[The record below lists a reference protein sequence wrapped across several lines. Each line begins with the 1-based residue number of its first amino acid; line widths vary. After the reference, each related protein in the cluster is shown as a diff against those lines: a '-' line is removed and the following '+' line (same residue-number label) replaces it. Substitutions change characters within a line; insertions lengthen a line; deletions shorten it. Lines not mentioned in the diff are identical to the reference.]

1 MILTVNW
8 PDGGVSEYDTHNF
21 SREAINEF
29 QAAIKVVVFMS
40 QEYDVIIDDCVVSF
54 VEKS

>member
-29 QAAIKVVVFMS
+29 QAAMKVVVFMS